1 VTRPEP
7 VHVHQ
12 RISRREAIE
21 RVAALCGG
29 VALIG
34 GDALLAAPFDAAVQT
49 AVTTAGVG
57 EFTAADVALLDE
69 IAETILPQTST
80 PGAKA
85 AHTGAFMALMVTAAY
100 TPTNQQVFG
109 QGMRTLD
116 EACQRQHGAPFMTAT
131 PEQRLALLVELDREQ
146 KKETDARA
154 GAPQSRAPA
163 PPPASGDAPV
173 HYFRMMKELAL
184 VGYFTSEIG
193 VTQAQRYL
201 ESPGRFD
208 PCAPYAPGEKSWAPH
223 A

>member
-1 VTRPEP
+1 MTRPEP
-7 VHVHQ
+7 AHGHE

-34 GDALLAAPFDAAVQT
+34 GDALLAAPFDATEQS
-49 AVTTAGVG
+49 AVTATGVG

-69 IAETILPQTST
+69 IAETILPQTGT

-85 AHTGAFMALMVTAAY
+85 AHAGAFMALMVTAAY
-100 TPTNQQVFG
+100 TPTNQQTFR

-116 EACQRQHGAPFMTAT
+116 EECRRQHGAPFMAAT
-131 PEQRLALLVELDREQ
+131 PEQRLALLTELDREQ
-146 KKETDARA
+146 KKDADARA
-154 GAPQSRAPA
+154 GAPASRAPA
-163 PPPASGDAPV
+163 PPAAADSPV

>member
-1 VTRPEP
+1 MTRSKPLHE
-7 VHVHQ
+7 HE

-29 VALIG
+29 VALVG
-34 GDALLAAPFDAAVQT
+34 GDALLAAPFDMAVQS

-57 EFTAADVALLDE
+57 AFTAADVALLDE

-100 TPTNQQVFG
+100 TPENQQVFRN
-109 QGMRTLD
+109 GMRSLD
-116 EACQRQHGAPFMTAT
+116 EACRRQHGASFVAASPA
-131 PEQRLALLVELDREQ
+131 QRLALLIELDREQ
-146 KKETDARA
+146 QKDADARA

-163 PPPASGDAPV
+163 PPPASADTPV

-208 PCAPYAPGEKSWAPH
+208 PCVPYAPGEKSWAPH